1 MRARVAPA
9 ARCTAAAA
17 RGLSPSGRAG
27 RLQAARMARSAHA
40 SAASTRESAAKSSPA
55 RTSSRRPRSSAR
67 SFTTSSRSEFSACG
81 QQASTRRPAARA
93 PASAGVRFLAGI
105 AWDSIGRLAGAKLYR
120 HEHRPARTLQARYI
134 KCMRVALAQI
144 NTTVGDIWGNVEKMA
159 DTLERATDS
168 GAELV
173 AYPELTI
180 PGYPPEDLLMRQ
192 SFIEENMKALHEF
205 ARLVPENVV
214 AAAGFVDLGA
224 DLYNACA
231 LVSGGEVLHRYHR
244 EGSGA
249 PILDLGDA
257 LVGVSVC
264 EDIWY
269 PGGPAREQALGG
281 ASVLLNIS
289 ASPYHRRKGAA
300 RERML
305 GVRAADYGCY
315 VLFCNLTAGQDE
327 LVFDGHSVVFDPEGR
342 LVARAGQFRE
352 DLLLADLYP
361 DYSLMQRLHDP
372 RPRKEN
378 AEHKPEIV
386 RVPRHETAP
395 TEPVEPRIE
404 PSLPEEGEVLEA
416 LVLGLG
422 DYFRKNGFSRAV
434 LGLSGG
440 IDSSLAAAVAVEALG
455 PQNLTGV
462 LMPSRYTSEG
472 SNTDA
477 AALAKN
483 LGIDTQTIPIG
494 PAFDAY
500 REMLEGAFKGLPE
513 DVTEENLQSRI
524 RGNILMALSNKFG
537 WIVLSTG
544 NKSEMSVG
552 YSTLYGDSAGG
563 FAVIKD
569 VPKNLV
575 YRVARHFNE
584 RKNREVIPDSVL
596 IKEPTAELREDQRD
610 TDSLP
615 PYEVLDPILEAY
627 IEEDRG
633 VAEIVASGFDEDDV
647 RRIVQL
653 VDRAEYKRRQAPTGI
668 KVTGRAFGR
677 DRRMPITNRYFE
689 RNDEE

>member
-1 MRARVAPA
+1 M
-9 ARCTAAAA
+9 
-17 RGLSPSGRAG
+17 
-27 RLQAARMARSAHA
+27 
-40 SAASTRESAAKSSPA
+40 K
-55 RTSSRRPRSSAR
+55 
-67 SFTTSSRSEFSACG
+67 
-81 QQASTRRPAARA
+81 
-93 PASAGVRFLAGI
+93 
-105 AWDSIGRLAGAKLYR
+105 
-120 HEHRPARTLQARYI
+120 
-134 KCMRVALAQI
+134 VALAQI
-144 NTTVGDIWGNVEKMA
+144 NTVVGDVWGNVEKASDALRRAVDSDA
-159 DTLERATDS
+159 D
-168 GAELV
+168 LV
-173 AYPELTI
+173 AFPELATT
-180 PGYPPEDLLMRQ
+180 GYPPEDLLLRP
-192 SFIEENMKALHEF
+192 SFIRDNLDALEEF
-205 ARLVPENVV
+205 AGRVPEGV
-214 AAAGFVDLGA
+214 AAAIGFVDLNG
-224 DLYNACA
+224 DLYNSCA
-231 LVSGGEVLHRYHR
+231 VISGGEILHRYHKRYLPNYGVFDENRYFR

-249 PILDLGDA
+249 PIFKLGDA
-257 LVGVSVC
+257 FLGLSVC

-269 PGGPAREQALGG
+269 PGGPPREQALGG
-281 ASVLLNIS
+281 AGVLLNVS
-289 ASPYHRRKGAA
+289 ASPYHRLKGVS

-305 GVRAADYGCY
+305 AVRASDYGCY
-315 VLFCNLTAGQDE
+315 VVFCNLVGGQDE
-327 LVFDGHSVVFDPEGR
+327 LVFDGRSVVFDPDGSV
-342 LVARAGQFRE
+342 VARAKQFEE
-352 DLLLADLYP
+352 DLLFVDIHPEDALVH
-361 DYSLMQRLHDP
+361 RLHDP
-372 RPRKEN
+372 RPRKEDP
-378 AEHKPEIV
+378 AQPPEIIE
-386 RVPRHETAP
+386 VPDAEPETSVAP
-395 TEPVEPRIE
+395 TGEAGSNGKAGGANAEPRIE
-404 PSLPEEGEVLEA
+404 AALSEEGEVLEA

-584 RKNREVIPDSVL
+584 RKDREVIPDSIL
-596 IKEPTAELREDQRD
+596 TKEPTAELRENQRD

-615 PYEVLDPILEAY
+615 PYDVLDPILEAY

-633 VAEIVASGFDEDDV
+633 VAEIVSSGFDEEDV

-689 RNDEE
+689 RNDKD

>member
-1 MRARVAPA
+1 
-9 ARCTAAAA
+9 
-17 RGLSPSGRAG
+17 
-27 RLQAARMARSAHA
+27 
-40 SAASTRESAAKSSPA
+40 
-55 RTSSRRPRSSAR
+55 
-67 SFTTSSRSEFSACG
+67 
-81 QQASTRRPAARA
+81 
-93 PASAGVRFLAGI
+93 
-105 AWDSIGRLAGAKLYR
+105 
-120 HEHRPARTLQARYI
+120 
-134 KCMRVALAQI
+134 MRVGLAQI
-144 NTTVGDIWGNVEKMA
+144 NTTVGDVWGNVEKMVDA
-159 DTLERATDS
+159 LERATDS

-173 AYPELTI
+173 AFPELAI
-180 PGYPPEDLLMRQ
+180 PGYPPEDLLMRP
-192 SFIEENMKALHEF
+192 SFIEENLKALHEF
-205 ARLVPENVV
+205 AGRVPEGVV
-214 AAAGFVDLGA
+214 AAAGFVDLDA

-231 LVSGGEVLHRYHR
+231 VVSGGEVLHRYHKRYLPNYGVFDENRYFR

-249 PILDLGDA
+249 PMVELDGA
-257 LVGVSVC
+257 LVGISVC

-281 ASVLLNIS
+281 ASVLLNVS
-289 ASPYHRRKGAA
+289 ASPYHRRKGAF

-305 GVRAADYGCY
+305 GVRASDYGCY
-315 VLFCNLTAGQDE
+315 VVFCNLVGGQDE
-327 LVFDGHSVVFDPEGR
+327 LVFDGHSVVFDPEGK
-342 LVARAGQFRE
+342 LVARAHQFKE
-352 DLLLADLYP
+352 DLLIVDLYP
-361 DYSLMQRLHDP
+361 ERSLVQRLHDP

-378 AEHKPEIV
+378 PERPSQV
-386 RVPRHETAP
+386 VKVPGHEP
-395 TEPVEPRIE
+395 TDLPPVEARIE
-404 PSLPEEGEVLEA
+404 PSFSEEGEVLEG

-455 PQNLTGV
+455 PQNVTGV

-500 REMLEGAFKGLPE
+500 REMLEDAFKGLPE
-513 DVTEENLQSRI
+513 DVAEENLQSRI

-584 RKNREVIPDSVL
+584 RKDREAIPESVL
-596 IKEPTAELREDQRD
+596 NKEPTAELRENQRD

-627 IEEDRG
+627 IEEDQG
-633 VAEIVASGFDEDDV
+633 IAEIVASGFDEDDV

-689 RNDEE
+689 RRPEEE

>member
-1 MRARVAPA
+1 
-9 ARCTAAAA
+9 
-17 RGLSPSGRAG
+17 
-27 RLQAARMARSAHA
+27 
-40 SAASTRESAAKSSPA
+40 
-55 RTSSRRPRSSAR
+55 
-67 SFTTSSRSEFSACG
+67 
-81 QQASTRRPAARA
+81 
-93 PASAGVRFLAGI
+93 
-105 AWDSIGRLAGAKLYR
+105 
-120 HEHRPARTLQARYI
+120 
-134 KCMRVALAQI
+134 MRVALAQI
-144 NTTVGDIWGNVEKMA
+144 NTTVGDIWGNVEKMSDA
-159 DTLERATDS
+159 LSRATD
-168 GAELV
+168 ADADLV

-180 PGYPPEDLLMRQ
+180 TGYPPEDLLMRP
-192 SFIEENMKALHEF
+192 SFIEENLKALDEF
-205 ARLVPENVV
+205 AKTVPENIACAV
-214 AAAGFVDLGA
+214 GFVDLDA
-224 DLYNACA
+224 DLFNS
-231 LVSGGEVLHRYHR
+231 LGVVSGGKVLHRYHKRYLPNYGVFDENRYFR

-249 PILDLGDA
+249 PMLRMDGT
-257 LVGVSVC
+257 LVGLSVC

-281 ASVLLNIS
+281 AGVLLNIS
-289 ASPYHRRKGAA
+289 ASPYHRQKGAF

-305 GVRAADYGCY
+305 GVRASDYGCY
-315 VLFCNLTAGQDE
+315 VVFCNLVGGQDE

-342 LVARAGQFRE
+342 LVARAKPFEE
-352 DLLLADLYP
+352 DLLVVDLQP
-361 DYSLMQRLHDP
+361 SEALIQRLHDP

-378 AEHKPEIV
+378 PENPPHIIDLSNVTPHTQATPTKP
-386 RVPRHETAP
+386 R
-395 TEPVEPRIE
+395 VEPY
-404 PSLPEEGEVLEA
+404 PSEEGEVLEA
-416 LVLGLG
+416 LVLGLR

-440 IDSSLAAAVAVEALG
+440 IDSALAAAVAVRALG
-455 PQNLTGV
+455 PENVTGV
-462 LMPSRYTSEG
+462 LMPSRYTSDL

-483 LGIDTQTIPIG
+483 LRVDTQTIPIG

-500 REMLEGAFKGLPE
+500 KEMMQEAFKGLPE

-575 YRVARHFNE
+575 YRVSRYFNQVTGCE
-584 RKNREVIPDSVL
+584 AIPESILD
-596 IKEPTAELREDQRD
+596 KEPSAELRDDQRD

-615 PYEVLDPILEAY
+615 PYDILDPILEAY
-627 IEEDRG
+627 IEEDKG
-633 VAEIVASGFDEDDV
+633 IAQIVAAGYDEDDV
-647 RRIVQL
+647 RRIVGL

-677 DRRMPITNRYFE
+677 DRRMPITNRYSE
-689 RNDEE
+689 RKE

>member
-1 MRARVAPA
+1 
-9 ARCTAAAA
+9 
-17 RGLSPSGRAG
+17 
-27 RLQAARMARSAHA
+27 
-40 SAASTRESAAKSSPA
+40 
-55 RTSSRRPRSSAR
+55 
-67 SFTTSSRSEFSACG
+67 
-81 QQASTRRPAARA
+81 
-93 PASAGVRFLAGI
+93 
-105 AWDSIGRLAGAKLYR
+105 
-120 HEHRPARTLQARYI
+120 
-134 KCMRVALAQI
+134 MRVALAQI
-144 NTTVGDIWGNVEKMA
+144 NTTVGDIWGNVERMA
-159 DTLERATDS
+159 DALQRATDA
-168 GAELV
+168 GADLI

-180 PGYPPEDLLMRQ
+180 PGYPPEDLLMRP
-192 SFIEENMKALHEF
+192 SFIEENMRALGEF
-205 ARLVPENVV
+205 AGHIPEGVV
-214 AAAGFVDLGA
+214 AAVGFVDLDA

-231 LVSGGEVLHRYHR
+231 VVSGGEILHRYHKHYLPNYGVFDENR
-244 EGSGA
+244 YFKEGSGA
-249 PILDLGDA
+249 PMVDLGGD

-269 PGGPAREQALGG
+269 PGGPAREQALAG

-289 ASPYHRRKGAA
+289 ASPYHRRKGAF

-305 GVRAADYGCY
+305 GVRASDYGCY
-315 VLFCNLTAGQDE
+315 VVFCNLVGGQDE
-327 LVFDGHSVVFDPEGR
+327 LVFDGHSVVFDPEGA
-342 LVARAGQFRE
+342 LVARADQFKE
-352 DLLLADLYP
+352 DFLLVDLYP
-361 DYSLMQRLHDP
+361 DQSLMQRLHDP

-378 AEHKPEIV
+378 PEREPEVIEIPGYEPAE
-386 RVPRHETAP
+386 

-404 PSLPEEGEVLEA
+404 PSLSEEGEVLEG
-416 LVLGLG
+416 LVLGLR

-440 IDSSLAAAVAVEALG
+440 IDSSLAATVAVEALG
-455 PQNLTGV
+455 ARNVTGV
-462 LMPSRYTSEG
+462 LMPSRYTSDL

-477 AALAKN
+477 VALAKN

-494 PAFDAY
+494 LAFDAY
-500 REMLEGAFKGLPE
+500 REMMEEAFKGLPE

-563 FAVIKD
+563 FAVIRD
-569 VPKNLV
+569 VPKTLV

-584 RKNREVIPDSVL
+584 RKDREVIPDSVL
-596 IKEPTAELREDQRD
+596 TKEPSAELREDQRD

-627 IEEDRG
+627 IEEDMG
-633 VAEIVASGFDEDDV
+633 VAQIVDSGFDEDDV

-689 RNDEE
+689 RNHEE

>member
-1 MRARVAPA
+1 
-9 ARCTAAAA
+9 
-17 RGLSPSGRAG
+17 
-27 RLQAARMARSAHA
+27 
-40 SAASTRESAAKSSPA
+40 
-55 RTSSRRPRSSAR
+55 
-67 SFTTSSRSEFSACG
+67 
-81 QQASTRRPAARA
+81 
-93 PASAGVRFLAGI
+93 
-105 AWDSIGRLAGAKLYR
+105 
-120 HEHRPARTLQARYI
+120 
-134 KCMRVALAQI
+134 MRVGLAQI
-144 NTTVGDIWGNVEKMA
+144 NTTVGDVWGNVEKMTDA
-159 DTLERATDS
+159 LKRATDS

-173 AYPELTI
+173 AFPELTI
-180 PGYPPEDLLMRQ
+180 PGYPPEDLLMRP
-192 SFIEENMKALHEF
+192 SFIQENLKALGGF
-205 ARLVPENVV
+205 AGRVPEGV
-214 AAAGFVDLGA
+214 AAAVGFVDLDA

-231 LVSGGEVLHRYHR
+231 VVSGGEVLHRYHKRYLPNYGVFDENRYFR

-249 PILDLGDA
+249 PMLDMGGT
-257 LVGVSVC
+257 LVGISVC

-281 ASVLLNIS
+281 ASVLLNVS
-289 ASPYHRRKGAA
+289 ASPYHRRKGAS

-305 GVRAADYGCY
+305 GVRASDYGCY
-315 VLFCNLTAGQDE
+315 VVFCNLVGGQDE
-327 LVFDGHSVVFDPEGR
+327 LVFDGHSVVFDPEGK
-342 LVARAGQFRE
+342 LVARADQFGE
-352 DLLLADLYP
+352 DLLILDLYP
-361 DYSLMQRLHDP
+361 ERSLVQRLHDP

-378 AEHKPEIV
+378 PQRPSEIIEVPGYRPAEK
-386 RVPRHETAP
+386 T
-395 TEPVEPRIE
+395 PVEARIE
-404 PSLPEEGEVLEA
+404 PSLSEEGEVLEG

-455 PQNLTGV
+455 PKNVTGV

-477 AALAKN
+477 VSLAKN

-500 REMLEGAFKGLPE
+500 REMLEDAFKGLPE

-584 RKNREVIPDSVL
+584 RKDREVIPDSVL
-596 IKEPTAELREDQRD
+596 NKEPTAELRENQRD

-627 IEEDRG
+627 IEEDQG

-689 RNDEE
+689 RRPEKG

>member
-1 MRARVAPA
+1 
-9 ARCTAAAA
+9 
-17 RGLSPSGRAG
+17 
-27 RLQAARMARSAHA
+27 
-40 SAASTRESAAKSSPA
+40 
-55 RTSSRRPRSSAR
+55 
-67 SFTTSSRSEFSACG
+67 
-81 QQASTRRPAARA
+81 
-93 PASAGVRFLAGI
+93 
-105 AWDSIGRLAGAKLYR
+105 
-120 HEHRPARTLQARYI
+120 
-134 KCMRVALAQI
+134 MRVALAQI
-144 NTTVGDIWGNVEKMA
+144 NTTVGDIWGNTERMA
-159 DTLERATDS
+159 DALERAVDS
-168 GAELV
+168 GADLV

-180 PGYPPEDLLMRQ
+180 PGYPPEDLLMRP
-192 SFIEENMKALHEF
+192 SFIEENMRALGEF
-205 ARLVPENVV
+205 AGRVPEDVV
-214 AAAGFVDLGA
+214 AAVGFVDLDA

-231 LVSGGEVLHRYHR
+231 VLSGGEILHRYHKHYLPNYSVFDENRYFR

-249 PILDLGDA
+249 PLVDLGGD

-269 PGGPAREQALGG
+269 PGGPAREQALSG

-289 ASPYHRRKGAA
+289 ASPYHRRKGAF

-305 GVRAADYGCY
+305 GVRASDYGCY
-315 VLFCNLTAGQDE
+315 VVFCNLVGGQDE
-327 LVFDGHSVVFDPEGR
+327 LVFDGHSVVFDPEGA
-342 LVARAGQFRE
+342 LVARAPQFRE
-352 DLLLADLYP
+352 DFLLVDLYP
-361 DYSLMQRLHDP
+361 DQSLMQRLHDP

-378 AEHKPEIV
+378 PERAPEVIKVPTHSTAVVKPIE
-386 RVPRHETAP
+386 A
-395 TEPVEPRIE
+395 RIE
-404 PSLPEEGEVLEA
+404 PSLSEAGEVLEG
-416 LVLGLG
+416 LVIGLG

-440 IDSSLAAAVAVEALG
+440 IDSSLGAAVAAEALG
-455 PQNLTGV
+455 PENVTGV
-462 LMPSRYTSEG
+462 LMPSRYTSEL

-483 LGIDTQTIPIG
+483 LGIDTQIVPIG

-500 REMLEGAFKGLPE
+500 EEMLRDAFKGLPE

-563 FAVIKD
+563 FAVIRD
-569 VPKNLV
+569 VPKTLV
-575 YRVARHFNE
+575 YGVARHFNQK
-584 RKNREVIPDSVL
+584 KNREVIPDSVL
-596 IKEPTAELREDQRD
+596 DKEPSAELREDQRD

-615 PYEVLDPILEAY
+615 PYDVLDPILEAY
-627 IEEDRG
+627 IEEDMG
-633 VAEIVASGFDEDDV
+633 IAQIVDSGFDEDDV

-689 RNDEE
+689 RK

>member
-1 MRARVAPA
+1 
-9 ARCTAAAA
+9 
-17 RGLSPSGRAG
+17 
-27 RLQAARMARSAHA
+27 
-40 SAASTRESAAKSSPA
+40 
-55 RTSSRRPRSSAR
+55 
-67 SFTTSSRSEFSACG
+67 
-81 QQASTRRPAARA
+81 
-93 PASAGVRFLAGI
+93 
-105 AWDSIGRLAGAKLYR
+105 
-120 HEHRPARTLQARYI
+120 
-134 KCMRVALAQI
+134 MRVALAQI

-159 DTLERATDS
+159 DALSRATDA
-168 GAELV
+168 GADLV

-180 PGYPPEDLLMRQ
+180 TGYPPEDLLMRP
-192 SFIEENMKALHEF
+192 SFIEENLKALDEF
-205 ARLVPENVV
+205 AKTVPENIACAV
-214 AAAGFVDLGA
+214 GFVDLDA
-224 DLYNACA
+224 DLFNS
-231 LVSGGEVLHRYHR
+231 LGVVSGGEVLHRYHKRYLPNYGVFDENRYFR

-249 PILDLGDA
+249 PMLRVDGT
-257 LVGVSVC
+257 LVGLSVC

-281 ASVLLNIS
+281 AGVLLNIS
-289 ASPYHRRKGAA
+289 ASPYHRQKGAF

-305 GVRAADYGCY
+305 GVRASDYGCY
-315 VLFCNLTAGQDE
+315 VVFCNLVGGQDE

-342 LVARAGQFRE
+342 LVARAKPFEE
-352 DLLLADLYP
+352 DLLVVDLQP
-361 DYSLMQRLHDP
+361 SEALIQRLHDP

-378 AEHKPEIV
+378 PESPPHVIDLPNV
-386 RVPRHETAP
+386 TPHTQATP
-395 TEPVEPRIE
+395 TEPRVEPY
-404 PSLPEEGEVLEA
+404 PSEEGEVLEA
-416 LVLGLG
+416 LVLGLR

-440 IDSSLAAAVAVEALG
+440 IDSALAAAVAVRALG
-455 PQNLTGV
+455 PENVTGV
-462 LMPSRYTSEG
+462 LMPSRYTSDL

-483 LGIDTQTIPIG
+483 LRVDTQTIPIG

-500 REMLEGAFKGLPE
+500 KEMMQEAFKGLPE

-575 YRVARHFNE
+575 YRVSRHFNE
-584 RKNREVIPDSVL
+584 VAGRETIPES
-596 IKEPTAELREDQRD
+596 IIEKEPSAELREDQRD

-615 PYEVLDPILEAY
+615 PYDVLDPILEAY
-627 IEEDRG
+627 IEEDKGIAR
-633 VAEIVASGFDEDDV
+633 IVASGYDEDDV
-647 RRIVQL
+647 RRIVGL

-677 DRRMPITNRYFE
+677 DRRMPITNRYSE
-689 RNDEE
+689 RKD

>member
-1 MRARVAPA
+1 
-9 ARCTAAAA
+9 
-17 RGLSPSGRAG
+17 
-27 RLQAARMARSAHA
+27 
-40 SAASTRESAAKSSPA
+40 
-55 RTSSRRPRSSAR
+55 
-67 SFTTSSRSEFSACG
+67 
-81 QQASTRRPAARA
+81 
-93 PASAGVRFLAGI
+93 
-105 AWDSIGRLAGAKLYR
+105 
-120 HEHRPARTLQARYI
+120 
-134 KCMRVALAQI
+134 MRVALAQI

-159 DTLERATDS
+159 DTMERATDS
-168 GAELV
+168 GAQLV

-180 PGYPPEDLLMRQ
+180 PGYPPEDLLMRP
-192 SFIEENMKALHEF
+192 SFIEENIRALDEF
-205 ARLVPENVV
+205 ARRVPENVV
-214 AAAGFVDLGA
+214 AAVGFVDLDA

-231 LVSGGEVLHRYHR
+231 VVSGGEVLHRYHKRYLPNYGVFDENRYFR

-249 PILDLGDA
+249 PILDLGGA

-289 ASPYHRRKGAA
+289 ASPYHRRKGVF

-305 GVRAADYGCY
+305 GVRASDYGCY
-315 VLFCNLTAGQDE
+315 VVFCNLTGGQDE
-327 LVFDGHSVVFDPEGR
+327 LVFDGHSVVFDPEGA
-342 LVARAGQFRE
+342 LVARAGQFRD
-352 DLLLADLYP
+352 DLLLVDLYP
-361 DYSLMQRLHDP
+361 DHSLMQRLHDP
-372 RPRKEN
+372 RPRKETT
-378 AEHKPEIV
+378 EHTPEIV
-386 RVPRHETAP
+386 RIPGYEPAAA
-395 TEPVEPRIE
+395 EPVEPRVE
-404 PSLPEEGEVLEA
+404 PSLSEEGEVLEG

-455 PQNLTGV
+455 PQNLTGI
-462 LMPSRYTSEG
+462 LMPSSYTSEE

-500 REMLEGAFKGLPE
+500 REMMKDAFKGLPE

-575 YRVARHFNE
+575 YRVARHLNE
-584 RKNREVIPDSVL
+584 RKNREIIPDSVL
-596 IKEPTAELREDQRD
+596 TKEPTAELRENQRD

-633 VAEIVASGFDEDDV
+633 VAEIVASGFAEDDV

-677 DRRMPITNRYFE
+677 DRRMPITNRYVE
-689 RNDEE
+689 RNHEE